1 MVESLSGQLA
11 TAGQARAVRKT
22 EVDQIRQA
30 QVAGIERLTAQLAPA
45 LAAVLSNY
53 SACIIGVDDG
63 GLASCH

>member
-1 MVESLSGQLA
+1 
-11 TAGQARAVRKT
+11 
-22 EVDQIRQA
+22 
-30 QVAGIERLTAQLAPA
+30 